1 MKFLQCKK
9 WQISALSMLSWC
21 QKYAQNWWGVIF
33 TKSHTTALTRASLIS
48 SFILSATNEAQTF
61 WFAWS
66 AKKKEKEMSL
76 ILWKVALLSSTL
88 ENTIGMHATTPG
100 TVFCANLFPISYQ
113 SPKRLRICCP
123 ENNVVLPW
131 NMSLMITFGNKLQ
144 DMLTTVADSI
154 YPHQMLR
161 LTFWDQ
167 FQSHVN

>member
-66 AKKKEKEMSL
+66 AKKKRKRCPWFYERLPCSL
-76 ILWKVALLSSTL
+76 QPWKTLLACTPQHL
-88 ENTIGMHATTPG
+88 EPSFVLI
-100 TVFCANLFPISYQ
+100 FSQYPISRPNVYESAAQ
-113 SPKRLRICCP
+113 KTMLCFPEICLLWLHLVINYKTC
-123 ENNVVLPW
+123 
-131 NMSLMITFGNKLQ
+131 
-144 DMLTTVADSI
+144 
-154 YPHQMLR
+154 
-161 LTFWDQ
+161 
-167 FQSHVN
+167 